1 MRSSFVFMLR
11 PSRPACF
18 FWAPRIGRFFFRAER
33 GSVRRNPSSSNCHII
48 VRTVCDRTKVRYF
61 ASYKCLGPER

>member
-1 MRSSFVFMLR
+1 MRVLVLFLCSDHHAWRVF
-11 PSRPACF
+11 SGHPAVL
-18 FWAPRIGRFFFRAER
+18 FRAET
-33 GSVRRNPSSSNCHII
+33 GSVRRNPSSSNLHII